1 MSGTGLPVARLDLA
15 RTVRTIRPPMF
26 RHVPNALTASRL
38 LLAAV
43 FFTILSFYQHE
54 GRGDP
59 TMLNIAFLVYLVAL
73 VTDFL
78 DGYLARRWKVEG
90 AFGRVVDPFVDK
102 VLVIGSFIF
111 FAGKNFIIPETAPHG
126 GPHEVVKTISGVV
139 PAMVVVILAR
149 ELFVTSF
156 RGMSE
161 STGQAFGAAFSG
173 KLKMV
178 FQSVTILVILIYVN
192 YLDRLQA
199 ASLAD
204 AARVFRDVCIWATIA
219 ITVWSG
225 LLYVQRIRG
234 SYLANI

>member
-1 MSGTGLPVARLDLA
+1 
-15 RTVRTIRPPMF
+15 
-26 RHVPNALTASRL
+26 
-38 LLAAV
+38 
-43 FFTILSFYQHE
+43 
-54 GRGDP
+54 
-59 TMLNIAFLVYLVAL
+59 MLNIAFVIYLVAL
-73 VTDFL
+73 ITDFL

-111 FAGKNFIIPETAPHG
+111 FAGKNFIIPETAVEGHVG
-126 GPHEVVKTISGVV
+126 VVKTISGVV
-139 PAMVVVILAR
+139 PTMVVIILAR

-161 STGQAFGAAFSG
+161 GSGHAFGAAFSG

-178 FQSVTILVILIYVN
+178 LQSVTILVILVYVN
-192 YLDRLQA
+192 YLPRLNA
-199 ASLAD
+199 YGIEH

-225 LLYVQRIRG
+225 LLYVQKIRAAYG
-234 SYLANI
+234 AGTAS